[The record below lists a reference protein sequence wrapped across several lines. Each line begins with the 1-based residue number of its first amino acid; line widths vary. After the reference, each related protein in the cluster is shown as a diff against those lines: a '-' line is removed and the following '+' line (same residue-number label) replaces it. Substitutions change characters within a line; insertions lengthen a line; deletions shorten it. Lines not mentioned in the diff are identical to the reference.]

1 MKNIGSAT
9 VLTRLLT
16 PLNDNGIISSETQI
30 KFIAS
35 PHDVTNDVT
44 VIDKQ
49 DNAESDEMTKTNED
63 KEKSDETQVCEI
75 DMSNCCFSDEQVG
88 AISLSNE

>member
-1 MKNIGSAT
+1 M
-9 VLTRLLT
+9 TR
-16 PLNDNGIISSETQI
+16 
-30 KFIAS
+30 
-35 PHDVTNDVT
+35 
-44 VIDKQ
+44 
-49 DNAESDEMTKTNED
+49 TNED